1 MEATKKVVENT
12 PYKLT
17 IETDDGA
24 YRLTFMRRYDT
35 EVTATGRSRY
45 VYRGWNV
52 KAYHLVWG
60 HWKSCDASHIPANY
74 KDKKNNIFSYNLT
87 ASQDEL
93 DGLAENE
100 INRNEWTIK

>member
-24 YRLTFMRRYDT
+24 YRLTFTRRYDT

-52 KAYHLVWG
+52 KAYHLAWG

-74 KDKKNNIFSYNLT
+74 KDKKTIIAFISQRPAFSRAT
-87 ASQDEL
+87 S
-93 DGLAENE
+93 E
-100 INRNEWTIK
+100 INN